1 MNITREN
8 IDDLNAVVRLT
19 VEKND
24 YEATVNETLKDYR
37 KKANMPGFRK
47 GKVPAGIIKKMYGK
61 ALLAEEVNKILSREL
76 MKYISE
82 EKLDILGEPLP
93 NEEKQPAIDWD
104 NDQNFEFVF
113 DIAMSPEINV
123 TLDKRRKLPYYEIK
137 VDEDLIDKQVES
149 YTNRFGTNVA
159 ADEVGEK
166 ETVRGD
172 FAELDAEGNLVEGGI
187 TANDVLVS
195 IDLIKNEDIKKQF
208 LGAKVGDVIRFD
220 PKVAFEND
228 HEVGHMLNLDH
239 DASHELNAEFNYT
252 INVINTFVPAE
263 VNEEMVTKI
272 YGEESEVKSVED
284 MRNKIAEELKENLKY
299 SSDYRF
305 LVDAKE
311 VLTKSAKIELP
322 EAFLKRWLVAT
333 NENLTAEQIE
343 GDFEHFRMD
352 LEWQLIKNKLGKES
366 ELKVEEG
373 EIREMARE
381 MALMQFR
388 QYGMMNVPD
397 EHLDQFANSILQNE
411 EERRRM
417 IEKKL
422 EDKILEVIKEKV
434 NVEEKEVTQEEFDKL
449 FEK

>member
-1 MNITREN
+1 
-8 IDDLNAVVRLT
+8 
-19 VEKND
+19 
-24 YEATVNETLKDYR
+24 
-37 KKANMPGFRK
+37 
-47 GKVPAGIIKKMYGK
+47 
-61 ALLAEEVNKILSREL
+61 
-76 MKYISE
+76 
-82 EKLDILGEPLP
+82 
-93 NEEKQPAIDWD
+93 
-104 NDQNFEFVF
+104 
-113 DIAMSPEINV
+113 MSPEINV
-123 TLDKRRKLPYYEIK
+123 TLDKRRKLPYYLIK
-137 VDEDLIDKQVES
+137 VDDELIDKQVES

-159 ADEVGEK
+159 AEEVGEK

-172 FAELDAEGNLVEGGI
+172 FAELDADGNVVDGGI
-187 TANDVLVS
+187 TADDVLVS

-208 LGAKVGDVIRFD
+208 IGAKVGDVIRFN

-272 YGEESEVKSVED
+272 YGEDSEVKTVED
-284 MRNKIAEELKENLKY
+284 MRNKIAEELKDNLVY

-311 VLTKSAKIELP
+311 VLTNSAKIELP

-333 NENLTAEQIE
+333 NENLTAEQIDT
-343 GDFEHFRMD
+343 DFENFRTD
-352 LEWQLIKNKLGKES
+352 LEWQLIKNKLGKEN
-366 ELKVEEG
+366 ELKVEEA

-388 QYGMMNVPD
+388 QYGMMDVPD

-417 IEKKL
+417 VEKKL

-434 NVEEKEVTQEEFDKL
+434 NIEEKEVSQEEFDKL